1 MNTAFI
7 LRTQTANL
15 RITFDFTY
23 LYIGLKVHKN
33 KKERPSDRSFL

>member
-15 RITFDFTY
+15 RISFDFTY
-23 LYIGLKVHKN
+23 LNIGLKGAYKQ
-33 KKERPSDRSFL
+33 KRAAI